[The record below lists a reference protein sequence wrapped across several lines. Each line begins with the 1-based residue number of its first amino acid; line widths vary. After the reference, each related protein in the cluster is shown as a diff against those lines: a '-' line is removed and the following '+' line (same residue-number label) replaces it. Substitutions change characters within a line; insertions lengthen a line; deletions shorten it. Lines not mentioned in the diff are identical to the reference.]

1 MHLFYIVAAFL
12 PLITGYLVIRS
23 MIYYSGKESSARNI
37 SPSFFASVALLFAL
51 FASLIFG
58 EVWTRVSNI
67 NNQMLKQASAL
78 RGILRISETLP
89 KASQVY
95 KSTVDHYISMLTEF
109 ESENEFKNLEEK
121 YAIEHELN
129 SNNTFHPLYTLA
141 TDSSLFAGHPVSQQA
156 ILAKTDELRSAWF
169 ERKELLKQHILP
181 EKILILFLMGL
192 FTQFSIAFSH
202 LGNNYAIR
210 DSVWLFSLVFFAAL
224 SILIC
229 IDNIEISKHFISMAA
244 LKDVH

>member
-1 MHLFYIVAAFL
+1 MHWFYIVAAFL

-58 EVWTRVSNI
+58 EVWNRVSNI
-67 NNQMLKQASAL
+67 NNLMLKQASAL
-78 RGILRISETLP
+78 RGILRMSETLP
-89 KASQVY
+89 KVSQTY
-95 KSTVDHYISMLTEF
+95 RAAIDQYIIKLTDF
-109 ESENEFKNLEEK
+109 EGENEFKSMQEN
-121 YAIEHELN
+121 YAKDHELFT
-129 SNNTFHPLYTLA
+129 NNTFHPLYVLA
-141 TDSSLFAGHPVSQQA
+141 TDSSLFAGKPVLQQA
-156 ILAKTDELRSAWF
+156 IISKTDELRNAWF